1 MDQPVSQESRDICH
15 RCLQPV
21 PPKAARCPHCGDR
34 LQRTRYVP
42 FLLGIGGLL
51 ALVFVVFIMIK
62 VIRDTDIE
70 NSPSPDQQH
79 STPRPDKKPPL
90 NQ

>member
-1 MDQPVSQESRDICH
+1 M
-15 RCLQPV
+15 
-21 PPKAARCPHCGDR
+21 
-34 LQRTRYVP
+34 P